1 MASQLMSLN
10 FGTAALTTFLVDES
24 SFRALDALPTT
35 FRVGSI
41 DVSGS
46 CRLPNVPRFVKKYT
60 ICDIRDPSTSDDAI
74 GSGRPSAHPNFGL
87 IVALAL
93 GGGFVLGTA
102 AWVVYTRR
110 RHVTDALHNHL
121 EKNDVQRPTHITDH
135 ASTGGFS
142 YQDTSS
148 QRNLLGPS
156 TSSPPTS
163 TFLHMEELALIRQE
177 ESKLNKTR
185 VVAQGAY
192 GQVWYG
198 EYKGAPVAVKCMLP
212 GKHEK
217 TDVQSLFV
225 SRYIVRT
232 IGASWST
239 PATLEMVVEWM
250 DRGDLKHVLDQ
261 SKPSIASVQ
270 PRKDE
275 TTFFPWSDKVQCML
289 AIAEGL
295 VYLHSMD
302 VIHRDLK
309 SRNVLLD
316 SQTGTKLT
324 DFGASREANSETMT
338 IGVGTYRWMAPEI
351 LKENYYTVAADVYSF
366 GMVITELDTHAI
378 PYANKIN
385 GKGSHDKRWD
395 A

>member
-1 MASQLMSLN
+1 
-10 FGTAALTTFLVDES
+10 
-24 SFRALDALPTT
+24 
-35 FRVGSI
+35 
-41 DVSGS
+41 
-46 CRLPNVPRFVKKYT
+46 
-60 ICDIRDPSTSDDAI
+60 
-74 GSGRPSAHPNFGL
+74 
-87 IVALAL
+87 
-93 GGGFVLGTA
+93 
-102 AWVVYTRR
+102 
-110 RHVTDALHNHL
+110 
-121 EKNDVQRPTHITDH
+121 
-135 ASTGGFS
+135 
-142 YQDTSS
+142 
-148 QRNLLGPS
+148 
-156 TSSPPTS
+156 
-163 TFLHMEELALIRQE
+163 
-177 ESKLNKTR
+177 
-185 VVAQGAY
+185 
-192 GQVWYG
+192 
-198 EYKGAPVAVKCMLP
+198 
-212 GKHEK
+212 
-217 TDVQSLFV
+217 
-225 SRYIVRT
+225 
-232 IGASWST
+232 WST
-239 PATLEMVVEWM
+239 PATLEMVVEGM

-316 SQTGTKLT
+316 FQK
-324 DFGASREANSETMT
+324 
-338 IGVGTYRWMAPEI
+338 APEI